1 VTASHPPA
9 PGENRAWSD
18 PGLLRRVE
26 AHRASKPPKPAP
38 RAPWWRRIGSPSHR
52 WTAEGTFMLFVA
64 AGCITLGDVV
74 AMAVTHHGS
83 VPSVTEVTAAPTP
96 AAAVRCLAA
105 PIPYS
110 ALPRC

>member
-1 VTASHPPA
+1 
-9 PGENRAWSD
+9 
-18 PGLLRRVE
+18 
-26 AHRASKPPKPAP
+26 
-38 RAPWWRRIGSPSHR
+38 
-52 WTAEGTFMLFVA
+52 MLFVA
-64 AGCITLGDVV
+64 AGCITLCDVV

-96 AAAVRCLAA
+96 AAQVRCLAA